1 MNGFRITVLVLLALA
16 LGLMF
21 YVVTVF
27 LPAERAG
34 YAEYQEAM
42 LDADYQKKAQEHR
55 ARMEKIRPEIETSD
69 VERERQELTRKAEE
83 RAQELKE
90 REEAR
95 ILEEGRRAEEARK
108 QKEAQ
113 SEQAIAN
120 SPVALVTAYDHDNN
134 ILMIK
139 PVTEDGMLA
148 LGQVLAIHRN
158 GGILC
163 EIITES
169 RDEESGQYSAYV
181 KNGNAGS
188 TTLGEEFYPRSGDEV
203 VVSTLPQL
211 SDLPTLN
218 GYTQPSPDSAS
229 VNNPSLDGNVS
240 PLIPNPLP
248 NGSNV
253 GKEVSDEEIEVELLP
268 VQP

>member
-42 LDADYQKKAQEHR
+42 LDADFHKKAQEHR
-55 ARMEKIRPEIETSD
+55 ARMDKIRPENETSD
-69 VERERQELTRKAEE
+69 VDRERQELARKAEE
-83 RAQELKE
+83 RAQELKD

-95 ILEEGRRAEEARK
+95 ILEEGKRAEEARK

-113 SEQAIAN
+113 ATAKAEQAISE

-148 LGQVLAIHRN
+148 LGQVLAIRRN

-163 EIITES
+163 EIVTES

-181 KNGNAGS
+181 KNAASPAPGD
-188 TTLGEEFYPRSGDEV
+188 EFHPKSGDEV

-211 SDLPTLN
+211 SDLPVLN
-218 GYTQPSPDSAS
+218 KSSQSPVYPASEANINVVIPSP
-229 VNNPSLDGNVS
+229 VS
-240 PLIPNPLP
+240 
-248 NGSNV
+248 NGSNAD
-253 GKEVSDEEIEVELLP
+253 KEVTEEIEVELLP